1 MIAEERVGSLNK
13 DVQQK
18 LSGFNLTDKQFQNLS
33 SYIERELGIKMPD
46 SKKIMLESRLQKR
59 VKALQ
64 LPSFKEYLDIVFS
77 DDDRQSEL
85 LHMIDAVTTNKTDFF
100 RESDHFDYMLQ
111 SLLPERTRI
120 SGWGMG
126 SPLRIWSAGCSSGEE
141 PYTMTMVLENYKE
154 KNSAFQY
161 GILATDISINMLKRA
176 VEGIYTEEKIMPVSM
191 AFRKKF
197 LLKSKDPRS
206 GIVRIKP
213 ELRKKIIFHRLNLMD
228 EVFDIKEKFE
238 IIFCRNVII
247 YFDRNNQAK
256 LLKKFY
262 NHLVPGGYLFLGHS
276 ETITG
281 LDIPFYSVAPTIY
294 RRPD

>member
-1 MIAEERVGSLNK
+1 MIAEKSDVSLNN

-18 LSGFNLTDKQFQNLS
+18 LSGYNLTDKQFRNLS
-33 SYIERELGIKMPD
+33 SFIERDLGIKMPD

-64 LPSFKEYLDIVFS
+64 LPSFKEYLDLVFS
-77 DDDRQSEL
+77 DEGRQSEL

-100 RESDHFDYMLQ
+100 RESDHFDFLLH
-111 SLLPERTRI
+111 SLLPERTRT
-120 SGWGMG
+120 SGWGTR

-141 PYTMTMVLENYKE
+141 PYTLTMVLENYKE
-154 KNSAFQY
+154 RNTSFQY
-161 GILATDISINMLKRA
+161 KILATDISINMLKRA
-176 VEGIYTEEKIMPVSM
+176 VQGIYTEERIAPVTM
-191 AFRKKF
+191 DFRKKY
-197 LLKSKDPRS
+197 LLRSKDPRS

-213 ELRKKIIFHRLNLMD
+213 ELRKRIIFYRLNLMD

-247 YFDRNNQAK
+247 YFDRNNQYK

-294 RRPD
+294 RRAD